1 MWKHSVQFLSLRDLS
16 KSPLQSKCSEMVMDR
31 QYRMVDHVF
40 SCTYHIKQT
49 FQVKINERVSD
60 MKLK

>member
-1 MWKHSVQFLSLRDLS
+1 
-16 KSPLQSKCSEMVMDR
+16 MDR
-31 QYRMVDHVF
+31 QYRMVDLVF